1 MSFLQSSTATYKK
14 IIICITVVMVL
25 HFFFFFLFLLE
36 DVTVLQFSNNTSDVF
51 YYCLDVPHAMS
62 NSSLSGPGR

>member
-25 HFFFFFLFLLE
+25 HFFFFLFLLE
-36 DVTVLQFSNNTSDVF
+36 DVTVLQFSNNTSERF